1 MRTHRP
7 QPYVY
12 SAVAI
17 ALAALCAVA
26 AFTNGT
32 SGQPIFGSSY
42 SSIAAANCWSADGN
56 KDADDHSSRI
66 CRGKAARVVFV
77 SVDDLRETI
86 SVGNNRAE
94 AAREPAAQAW
104 FAPFSSAALRIEWRM
119 AGSEP
124 IAIIQRWQLADQ
136 ADQDKAGRPR
146 DKALL
151 IVTRLSPG
159 GVCHV
164 AYVDVAANP
173 DANELARKAADDS
186 ARFVCG
192 KDQVKVIGKSGRAVE
207 IAMQR

>member
-1 MRTHRP
+1 M
-7 QPYVY
+7 Y
-12 SAVAI
+12 SVVVIVA
-17 ALAALCAVA
+17 AALCVVF
-26 AFTNGT
+26 AFTNGS
-32 SGQPIFGSSY
+32 SGQPVFGSSY

-56 KDADDHSSRI
+56 KDTDDHSSRI

-77 SVDDLRETI
+77 SIDDLRETV
-86 SVGNNRAE
+86 SVGTNRAE

-104 FAPFSSAALRIEWRM
+104 FGPFSSAALRIEWRM

-136 ADQDKAGRPR
+136 ADEDKNGRPR
-146 DKALL
+146 EKALL

-173 DANELARKAADDS
+173 DADELARKAADDS

-192 KDQVKVIGKSGRAVE
+192 KDQVKIVGKPGRAVE
-207 IAMQR
+207 LAAQR